1 VRSPVLPGVTR
12 AAVISLAEEAGMK
25 VDVRRLEVDDVLGAD
40 EVFLTNSSW
49 HVLPVVRVEQRTVGA
64 GAPGEATRTLR
75 AALLERIDRET
86 GG

>member
-1 VRSPVLPGVTR
+1 
-12 AAVISLAEEAGMK
+12 MK

-49 HVLPVVRVEQRTVGA
+49 HVLPVVRVEQRTIGA
-64 GAPGEATRTLR
+64 GAPGESTRTLR

-86 GG
+86 VQVP